1 MIFDKLSKS
10 GEYSGINWR
19 LDKALKFLRE
29 TDFSKLEDGKL
40 EIEGEKIFVN
50 ISTYMT
56 KDNEFPEAHK
66 KYADIQYI
74 IEGEECIGVA
84 SLDDMQDEI
93 VTDPDNDFWR
103 YRGETSNIKLGK
115 GQFAVF
121 FPQDAHAP
129 GRFIKEPKSVRKAV
143 VKVQM

>member
-1 MIFDKLSKS
+1 MIYDKLCKS
-10 GEYSGINWR
+10 GDYAGINKR
-19 LDKALKFLRE
+19 LEKALKFLRE

-40 EIEGEKIFVN
+40 EIEGDKIFVN

-56 KDNEFPEAHK
+56 RSNEFPEAHK
-66 KYADIQYI
+66 KYADVQYI
-74 IEGEECIGVA
+74 IEGEEYIGVA

-93 VTDPDNDFWR
+93 VSDPDNDFWQ
-103 YRGETSNIKLGK
+103 YRGETSNIRLGK

>member
-1 MIFDKLSKS
+1 MIYDKLCKS
-10 GEYSGINWR
+10 GDYAEINKR
-19 LDKALKFLRE
+19 LEKALKFLRE

-40 EIEGEKIFVN
+40 EIEGDKIFVN

-56 KDNEFPEAHK
+56 KSNEFPEAHK
-66 KYADIQYI
+66 KYADVQYI
-74 IEGEECIGVA
+74 IEGEEYIGVA

-93 VTDPDNDFWR
+93 VSDPDNDFWQ
-103 YRGETSNIKLGK
+103 YRGETSNIRLGK

>member
-1 MIFDKLSKS
+1 MSRIHK
-10 GEYSGINWR
+10 R
-19 LDKALKFLRE
+19 LEKALKFLRE

-40 EIEGEKIFVN
+40 EIEGDKIFVN

-56 KDNEFPEAHK
+56 RSNEFPEAHK
-66 KYADIQYI
+66 KYADVQYI
-74 IEGEECIGVA
+74 IEGEEYIGVA

-93 VTDPDNDFWR
+93 VSDPDNDFWQ
-103 YRGETSNIKLGK
+103 YRGETSNIRLGK

-129 GRFIKEPKSVRKAV
+129 GRFIKEAKSVRKAV